1 MLSGKTALIT
11 GASRGIGAA
20 IAKKFAE
27 GGANVAIVYQSSDEK
42 AETVRAEAESL
53 GVTAKIYKCNVA
65 EFDECKET
73 VAGIIKDFGKV
84 DILVN
89 NAGVTRD
96 NLIALMSDEDF
107 TRVVNTNL
115 GGCFNMIKACS
126 RNFIRNK
133 GGKIIN
139 IASVSALIGIAGQS
153 NYAASKAGIIALTKT
168 AAREFASKNVCVN
181 AIAPGFIT
189 TDMTESLNADDI
201 VEKIPLKKLGS
212 PEDVANLA
220 AFLADEASDYIT
232 GETIR
237 IDGGLAI

>member
-1 MLSGKTALIT
+1 
-11 GASRGIGAA
+11 
-20 IAKKFAE
+20 
-27 GGANVAIVYQSSDEK
+27 
-42 AETVRAEAESL
+42 
-53 GVTAKIYKCNVA
+53 
-65 EFDECKET
+65 
-73 VAGIIKDFGKV
+73 
-84 DILVN
+84 
-89 NAGVTRD
+89 
-96 NLIALMSDEDF
+96 
-107 TRVVNTNL
+107 
-115 GGCFNMIKACS
+115 MIKACS

>member
-65 EFDECKET
+65 EFDGCKET
-73 VAGIIKDFGKV
+73 VAQVIKDFGRV

>member
-201 VEKIPLKKLGS
+201 VEKIPLKKSKNPVDRRDFVRYTDTRAPKERLK
-212 PEDVANLA
+212 P
-220 AFLADEASDYIT
+220 
-232 GETIR
+232 
-237 IDGGLAI
+237 